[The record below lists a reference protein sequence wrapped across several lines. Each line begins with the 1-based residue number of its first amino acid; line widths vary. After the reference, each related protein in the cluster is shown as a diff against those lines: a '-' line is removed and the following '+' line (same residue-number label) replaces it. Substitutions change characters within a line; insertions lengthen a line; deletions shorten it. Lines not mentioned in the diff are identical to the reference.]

1 MKKTILLLAVL
12 SLALPVRAQVFS
24 SESLGNAALGGLLG
38 GIIGHNSG
46 RKTAE
51 GIGIGAGAGLLL
63 GALRSEHRN
72 RGSYDS
78 YIPSRS
84 RSVYATG
91 GPVGKR
97 PNYAVTGAALGGLAG
112 GIIGHNNGR
121 KTAEGAGI
129 GAVSGL
135 VLGGLAEGAARRS
148 ERRHYYA
155 QEAQPR
161 LNSSFYAN
169 PPIVRQPTFQP
180 VTTRTVTPTSVI
192 TTTQTPVSGSTLVTR
207 NPGTSRIRPTTTG
220 IRQMNTHR
228 ASRPPAS
235 RQQPIKAQTVIIN
248 NYYGSNSS
256 VGSANR
262 MFGR

>member
-1 MKKTILLLAVL
+1 MKKIILLLVAL
-12 SLALPVRAQVFS
+12 SASLPARAQVFS

-63 GALRSEHRN
+63 GALRSN

-78 YIPSRS
+78 YIPSQRQS
-84 RSVYATG
+84 AYATG
-91 GPVGKR
+91 GRVQTR

-121 KTAEGAGI
+121 KTAEGIGI
-129 GAVSGL
+129 GAASGL
-135 VLGGLAEGAARRS
+135 ILGGLAEGAARRS

-155 QEAQPR
+155 QPAHPTQY
-161 LNSSFYAN
+161 SSFYAN
-169 PPIVRQPTFQP
+169 QPVGRQSTLQP
-180 VTTRTVTPTSVI
+180 VTTRTATPSTVI

-207 NPGTSRIRPTTTG
+207 I
-220 IRQMNTHR
+220 
-228 ASRPPAS
+228 PAES
-235 RQQPIKAQTVIIN
+235 GQKPIKAQTVIIN
-248 NYYGSNSS
+248 NYYGSNSGL
-256 VGSANR
+256 GSANR

>member
-1 MKKTILLLAVL
+1 MKKIILLLVAL
-12 SLALPVRAQVFS
+12 SASLPARAQVFS

-63 GALRSEHRN
+63 GALRSNHRN

-78 YIPSRS
+78 YIPSQRQS
-84 RSVYATG
+84 AYATG
-91 GPVGKR
+91 GRVQTR

-121 KTAEGAGI
+121 KTAEGIGI
-129 GAVSGL
+129 GAASGL
-135 VLGGLAEGAARRS
+135 ILGGLAEGAARRS
-148 ERRHYYA
+148 ERPHYYA
-155 QEAQPR
+155 QPAHPTQY
-161 LNSSFYAN
+161 SSFYAN
-169 PPIVRQPTFQP
+169 QPVGRQSTLQP
-180 VTTRTVTPTSVI
+180 VTTRTATPSTVI

-207 NPGTSRIRPTTTG
+207 IPAESRVQTATTG
-220 IRQMNTHR
+220 IRQMSTHR
-228 ASRPPAS
+228 GTTRPAS
-235 RQQPIKAQTVIIN
+235 GQQPIKAQTVIIN
-248 NYYGSNSS
+248 NYYGSNSGL
-256 VGSANR
+256 GSANR

>member
-1 MKKTILLLAVL
+1 MKKIILLLVAL
-12 SLALPVRAQVFS
+12 SASLPARAQVFS

-63 GALRSEHRN
+63 GALRSN

-78 YIPSRS
+78 YIPSQRQS
-84 RSVYATG
+84 AYATG
-91 GPVGKR
+91 GRVQTR

-121 KTAEGAGI
+121 KTAEGIGI
-129 GAVSGL
+129 GAASGL
-135 VLGGLAEGAARRS
+135 ILGGLAEGAARRS

-155 QEAQPR
+155 QPAHPTQY
-161 LNSSFYAN
+161 SSFYAN
-169 PPIVRQPTFQP
+169 QPVGRQSTLQP
-180 VTTRTVTPTSVI
+180 VTTRTATPSTVI

-207 NPGTSRIRPTTTG
+207 I
-220 IRQMNTHR
+220 
-228 ASRPPAS
+228 PAES
-235 RQQPIKAQTVIIN
+235 GQKPIKAQTVIIN
-248 NYYGSNSS
+248 NYYGSNSGL
-256 VGSANR
+256 GSANR
-262 MFGR
+262 MFGRSIR